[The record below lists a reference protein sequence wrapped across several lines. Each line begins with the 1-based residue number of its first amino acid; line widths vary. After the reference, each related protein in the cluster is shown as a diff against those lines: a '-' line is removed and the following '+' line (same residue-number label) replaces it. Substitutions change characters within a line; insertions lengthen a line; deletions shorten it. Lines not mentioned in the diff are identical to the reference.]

1 MIDNVILDIAGS
13 DDYTDYLFMTAAL
26 TNSRVAP
33 LLNPTEEELR
43 RMRNGNSFV
52 FKCRNSRKELAAGDR
67 TVAVDEYSH
76 TIVVLSRIYLDDEGN
91 ISIADAEI
99 VRDLIRK
106 AVTGALESSWNLK
119 EVYRFHFP
127 TFWAARERIYANPR
141 FFYARTGML
150 STSTF
155 REIPL
160 GVALK
165 AIERAPDLFI
175 PTSFGGCRC
184 KEGAILVDYEYAVSC
199 AEDWTMHTWC
209 PDCGARREFK
219 VRNFDLEKSC
229 SSFLAGVER
238 EFDNGV
244 GVSGLGLFEVIDA
257 LASE

>member
-1 MIDNVILDIAGS
+1 MTGS

-33 LLNPTEEELR
+33 LLNPSEEELR
-43 RMRNGNSFV
+43 RLRNGNSFV

-67 TVAVDEYSH
+67 TVDEYSH
-76 TIVVLSRIYLDDEGN
+76 TI
-91 ISIADAEI
+91 
-99 VRDLIRK
+99 
-106 AVTGALESSWNLK
+106 
-119 EVYRFHFP
+119 
-127 TFWAARERIYANPR
+127 
-141 FFYARTGML
+141 
-150 STSTF
+150 
-155 REIPL
+155 
-160 GVALK
+160 VALK
-165 AIERAPDLFI
+165 AIERAPDLFR

-238 EFDNGV
+238 EFDKGV
-244 GVSGLGLFEVIDA
+244 GAAALGCLR
-257 LASE
+257 